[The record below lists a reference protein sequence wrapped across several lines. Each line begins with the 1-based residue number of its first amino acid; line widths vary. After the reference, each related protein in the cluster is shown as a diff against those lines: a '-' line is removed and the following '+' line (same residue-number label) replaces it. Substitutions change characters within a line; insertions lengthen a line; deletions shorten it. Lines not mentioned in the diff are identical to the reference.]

1 MSHASD
7 APPAVDLPADALP
20 AGASLADYDFDLPD
34 ALIAQEAVEPRDAAR
49 MLVASLAS
57 DALAH
62 HVVADLPDLL
72 PRGTL
77 LVVNDTRVV
86 PARLLGHKRD
96 SGGAVELL
104 LVAPFAGAGDDGLR
118 DQRAIARSSKAL
130 RVGQVIDLEGGTH
143 ATIVRN
149 HGDGQV
155 DVDLGGAED
164 LEALLARSGHL
175 PLPPYLRGGKEDG
188 AGRDRA
194 RYQTAWA
201 RHPGSIAA
209 PTAGLHF
216 TPGLLRRLDDAGVE
230 RVAVTLHVG
239 PGTFLP
245 VRVDDIRGHRVLAER
260 YEVAEA
266 TAEAIRAARRDGRPV
281 IAVGTTTTRVLETL
295 GRDGVVAG
303 RGETGMTLL
312 PGHRFEVVR
321 GLMTNFHLP
330 RSSLLLLLSALAGRQ
345 KVLAA
350 YRVAVASGYR
360 FYSYG
365 DASLWLP

>member
-1 MSHASD
+1 MSEA
-7 APPAVDLPADALP
+7 APCSAR
-20 AGASLADYDFDLPD
+20 GAALADYDFDLPD
-34 ALIAQEAVEPRDAAR
+34 AQIAQHAVEPRDAAR
-49 MLVASLAS
+49 LLVAWRSREG
-57 DALAH
+57 LAH

-72 PRGTL
+72 PRRTL

-104 LVAPFAGAGDDGLR
+104 LVAPFSAAGDDGLR
-118 DQRAIARSSKAL
+118 GQRAIARSSKPL
-130 RVGQVIDLEGGTH
+130 RVGQVLEFGDGVH
-143 ATIVRN
+143 ATLRAN
-149 HGDGQV
+149 HGDGSV
-155 DVDLGGAED
+155 DVDLEGAAD
-164 LEALLARSGHL
+164 LEQLLARVGHL
-175 PLPPYLRGGKEDG
+175 PLPPYLRGGRED
-188 AGRDRA
+188 ADGRDRT

-201 RHPGSIAA
+201 AHPGSIAA

-216 TPGLLRRLDDAGVE
+216 TPDLLQRLDDVGVE
-230 RVAVTLHVG
+230 RRAVTLHVG

-245 VRVDDIRGHRVLAER
+245 VRVEQIAAHRVLAER
-260 YEVAEA
+260 FEVSEA
-266 TAEAIRAARRDGRPV
+266 TAEALRAARRDERPIV
-281 IAVGTTTTRVLETL
+281 AVGTTTTRVLETL
-295 GRDGVVAG
+295 GRDGIVAG

-330 RSSLLLLLSALAGRQ
+330 RSSLLLLLAAFAGREP
-345 KVLAA
+345 VLDA
-350 YRVAVASGYR
+350 YRHAVASGYR